1 MTSYLSLSRKGER
14 FDSLRWLESEAMP
27 RVRYAIRQ
35 PSLAQRIEL
44 TKRLHEL
51 TLRHEFLANGNEL
64 HQLEITLADLFVQ
77 KVLVEWGL
85 AQIDGLEI
93 DGSPATVDLLIES
106 GPEQLVAEIAA
117 QVRHECGLTDDERKN
132 F

>member
-1 MTSYLSLSRKGER
+1 MNYLSLSRKGER
-14 FDSLRWLESEAMP
+14 FESLRWVESREMP
-27 RVRYAIRQ
+27 RVRYAVRQ
-35 PSLAQRIEL
+35 PSLAQRIAL

-64 HQLEITLADLFVQ
+64 HQLEMALADLLVQ
-77 KVLVEWGL
+77 KLFVEWGL

-93 DGSPATVDLLIES
+93 DGQPATVDLLIEK
-106 GPEQLVAEIAA
+106 GPEQLVAEIAV
-117 QVRHECGLTDDERKN
+117 QIRHECGLTDDERKN

>member
-1 MTSYLSLSRKGER
+1 MNYLSLSRRGER
-14 FDSLRWLESEAMP
+14 FESLSWMESGTMP

-51 TLRHEFLANGNEL
+51 TLKHEFLAKGDEL
-64 HQLEITLADLFVQ
+64 HHLELALADLLVQ
-77 KVLVEWGL
+77 KLFVEWGL
-85 AQIDGLEI
+85 ARVDGLDI
-93 DGSPATVDLLIES
+93 DGSPATVDSLIEK
-106 GPEQLVAEIAA
+106 GPERLVAEIAA
-117 QVRHECGLTDDERKN
+117 RVRHECGLTDEERKN